1 MGLLDKLE
9 IIEFKEKLNLNCRDK
24 LPKNLETEK
33 GLYEKLK
40 KYSSKKN

>member
-1 MGLLDKLE
+1 MGLLNKLE
-9 IIEFKEKLNLNCRDK
+9 NTEFKEEPNIDHRNNSS
-24 LPKNLETEK
+24 KNLENKK